1 VFLGEVNYSRFAS
14 RENAFCNLEFWPNA
28 PPRTPRSFGHGLWV
42 IRAATGRA
50 AVVSGQYLQPE
61 QSRLAEVLARK
72 ACETEASAGYNP
84 ELGGSM
90 DIIKA
95 LEDRASALRIE
106 LGKIHEAIR
115 ALGGTTKIARSTGKR
130 KFRHTV
136 ATKRKLRL
144 AQQKIW
150 AAKRKK

>member
-14 RENAFCNLEFWPNA
+14 RENAFCNLEFWPKA

-50 AVVSGQYLQPE
+50 AVVSGQYSQPE
-61 QSRLAEVLARK
+61 QSRLAGVLARK

-95 LEDRASALRIE
+95 LEDRASALKIE
-106 LGKIHEAIR
+106 LDKIHRAIQ
-115 ALGGTTKIARSTGKR
+115 AMAGTKTPARR
-130 KFRHTV
+130 KFRHT
-136 ATKRKLRL
+136 AETKRKLRL

-150 AAKRKK
+150 AAKRK